1 MTLLFVFADPVPVS
15 VPHKAA
21 DQIPPELKKLMQP
34 LCCELCNIK
43 SNSPISAKIHYDSK
57 VHEKKVRHWL
67 LEWSSRTGNP
77 VPERAAVSFL
87 YTHYYLFIILRL
99 FSSLLP
105 YLILGQFIVRSIAL
119 QGMRYCAEF
128 AHTCKP
134 TLHWPESSVVST
146 KPGFLSKF
154 LVIE

>member
-1 MTLLFVFADPVPVS
+1 MFLMTLLFVFADPVPVS

-67 LEWSSRTGNP
+67 LEWSSRTGSSGKSSSKFSLYSLLFVNNIE
-77 VPERAAVSFL
+77 VIFFSVTIFDLRAIHRPFHCIAR
-87 YTHYYLFIILRL
+87 YAILR
-99 FSSLLP
+99 
-105 YLILGQFIVRSIAL
+105 
-119 QGMRYCAEF
+119 
-128 AHTCKP
+128 
-134 TLHWPESSVVST
+134 
-146 KPGFLSKF
+146 
-154 LVIE
+154 